1 MEQLAT
7 TVSPYILPGL
17 TKTEK
22 SADYIIARVCE
33 KFGIT
38 REQLTATTR
47 KREIAEPRQV
57 AMYMLRSLG
66 LSYAQVGSIFNKD
79 HATVVYAT
87 KQVRNLLSYDNE
99 FKSKVGGLLC

>member
-1 MEQLAT
+1 
-7 TVSPYILPGL
+7 
-17 TKTEK
+17 
-22 SADYIIARVCE
+22 
-33 KFGIT
+33 
-38 REQLTATTR
+38 
-47 KREIAEPRQV
+47 
-57 AMYMLRSLG
+57 MLRSLG

>member
-38 REQLTATTR
+38 REQ
-47 KREIAEPRQV
+47 
-57 AMYMLRSLG
+57 
-66 LSYAQVGSIFNKD
+66 
-79 HATVVYAT
+79 
-87 KQVRNLLSYDNE
+87 
-99 FKSKVGGLLC
+99 